1 MAVRIG
7 TNLEEIS
14 SAFVET
20 ILPCVDL
27 VEVVPDTLARKGES
41 EEALIPKETLD
52 CLVALA
58 QQVTIT
64 LHGVGLSLGTARGW
78 NPTYFRLLDQLL
90 DVVPVAWHSE
100 HLGFTHVDGQ
110 FTGSMLS
117 LPRTQ
122 EALDLVVERICRI
135 RERYP
140 LPFLLENIVNLLPD
154 PPAEMTEAL
163 FLNQITRQSGCE
175 LLLDIYNLRCNAHNQ
190 AYNIADFLE
199 HLDLGRVREIHIAGG
214 VERAGLMLDV
224 HAKRSQAETKNL
236 LAKVLPRCPNVEAVV
251 YEIMSQSVP
260 SLGHPA
266 WTDELSELRELAL
279 S

>member
-14 SAFVET
+14 PAFVET

-41 EEALIPKETLD
+41 GEAVIPKETLD

-78 NPTYFRLLDQLL
+78 NPSYFRLLDQLL

-190 AYNIADFLE
+190 SYNIANTLE

-236 LAKVLPRCPNVEAVV
+236 LAKVLPRCPNVEVVV

-260 SLGHPA
+260 SLGYPA
-266 WTDELSELRELAL
+266 WTDEISELRELAL

>member
-14 SAFVET
+14 PAFVET

-41 EEALIPKETLD
+41 GEAVIPKETLD

-78 NPTYFRLLDQLL
+78 NPSYFRLLDQLL

-190 AYNIADFLE
+190 SYNIANTLE

-224 HAKRSQAETKNL
+224 HAKRSQVETKNL

-260 SLGHPA
+260 SLGYPA
-266 WTDELSELRELAL
+266 WTDEISELRELAL